1 MLKNLNS
8 LPLRTKAIAFAIAL
22 GTVPVLLI
30 GITNYTSSI
39 QQSRKAAIAAQENLT
54 AAIGDKIGR
63 FMFERYGD
71 IQVLA
76 NLPILANPEKT
87 TSIIP
92 QQKQGELNNY
102 MKIYG
107 VYDSIAVA
115 DLGGKTILQTTG
127 EAISNLGTQDYF
139 QQAIQ
144 TKQPVVTQPKKS
156 QVDGKHYIFIAAPI
170 VNVNTNRVTGVIRTR
185 IPVDKLDPLAHID
198 AATLSESSKAA
209 ATAEYHLIGADGKF
223 FAADEKQQIGRE
235 AKSDFSSFGQI
246 QADKKVASAVNV
258 DRIDNAQQLI
268 SYAPVSQVQGM
279 PNLNWSVVLAED
291 TATVYAGEGRLLLN
305 LILGT
310 GLTALL
316 ASALAVVFANRTTQ
330 LIQSIASSIA
340 SSSTEIAATVEQQE
354 RTVSQQASSVNQTT
368 TTIEELGASSRQSAE
383 QAEAS
388 TAGAS
393 QALNLAE
400 EGTQSVHQTLQGMTM
415 LKEQVNAIAKA
426 IIRLSEQTS
435 QIGSV
440 SSLVGNL
447 ANQTNM
453 LALNAAVEAARAGEH
468 GKGFGVVAGE
478 IRKLADQSKKSS
490 EKINTLVLD
499 IQSAINTTVMV
510 TDEGTKKVDLGLELT
525 QGTAQIFT
533 GVADSINNVF
543 LNTQQ
548 ISLSAKQQAIAVQQ
562 VVAAMNSINLGA
574 KESASGIT
582 QVKSSTQQLKDAAQ
596 QLKAVV

>member
-1 MLKNLNS
+1 MLKNLNN

-30 GITNYTSSI
+30 GITNYFSSV
-39 QQSRKAAIAAQENLT
+39 QQSRKEAISAQENL
-54 AAIGDKIGR
+54 AADVGNKVGR

-87 TSIIP
+87 AGITP
-92 QQKQGELNNY
+92 QQKQAALDKY
-102 MKIYG
+102 AKIYA

-115 DLGGKTILQTTG
+115 DVSGRTILQTTG
-127 EAISNLGTQDYF
+127 ETISNLGEQDYF
-139 QQAIQ
+139 KAALK
-144 TKQPVVTQPKKS
+144 TKQVVIAPPTKS
-156 QVDGKHYIFIAAPI
+156 PADGKYYVLLAAPI
-170 VNVNTNRVTGVIRTR
+170 VNVNTNKITGVVRSR
-185 IPVDKLDPLAHID
+185 IPANNLEQLLQVDES
-198 AATLSESSKAA
+198 TLSDSSKLAA
-209 ATAEYHLIGADGKF
+209 SAEYHLIGSDGKF
-223 FAADEKQQIGRE
+223 FAAQEKQQIGRD
-235 AKSDFSSFGQI
+235 AKSDFASFAQM
-246 QADKKVASAVNV
+246 QADKKVASAVNN
-258 DRIDNAQQLI
+258 DSFDKAKQLI
-268 SYAPVSQVQGM
+268 SYAPVSQIQGM
-279 PNLNWSVVLAED
+279 PNLNWSVVLAEN
-291 TATVYAGEGRLLLN
+291 TATLYAGEGRLLLN
-305 LILGT
+305 LLLGT
-310 GLTALL
+310 GVTALL
-316 ASALAVVFANRTTQ
+316 ASGLAVVFANRTTQ
-330 LIQSIASSIA
+330 LIQGIASAIA

-354 RTVSQQASSVNQTT
+354 RTVSQQASSVNETT
-368 TTIEELGASSRQSAE
+368 TTMEELGASSRQSAQ

-388 TAGAS
+388 ATGAS

-400 EGTQSVHQTLQGMTM
+400 EGTQSVHQTLQGMTT
-415 LKEQVNAIAKA
+415 LKEQVNAIAQA
-426 IIRLSEQTS
+426 IIRLSEQTG

-490 EKINTLVLD
+490 EKINTLVAD
-499 IQSAINTTVMV
+499 IQAAINTTVMV
-510 TDEGTKKVDLGLELT
+510 TDEGTKKVDRSMELT

-533 GVADSINNVF
+533 GVADSVNNVF
-543 LNTQQ
+543 LNSQQ